1 MILRMSAIALLPLG
15 LPLGLSTAGEASEA
29 LPFGLSMGEL
39 QTWTLVYLGL
49 SSLAFV
55 VVWVLGDL
63 RRCSPW
69 PAGPGPFVRQ
79 GESQPGGWSRVSC
92 RSGDS
97 SLTNP

>member
-1 MILRMSAIALLPLG
+1 MDAETPGTILWMGVIAL

-55 VVWVLGDL
+55 VVWVLGYL
-63 RRCSPW
+63 RR
-69 PAGPGPFVRQ
+69 
-79 GESQPGGWSRVSC
+79 
-92 RSGDS
+92 
-97 SLTNP
+97 